1 MKEVKERF
9 SGIWKD
15 LGRGV
20 LNLSC
25 FGLEGFLRIRR

>member
-1 MKEVKERF
+1 MKEVKEGF
-9 SGIWKD
+9 SGIWLN